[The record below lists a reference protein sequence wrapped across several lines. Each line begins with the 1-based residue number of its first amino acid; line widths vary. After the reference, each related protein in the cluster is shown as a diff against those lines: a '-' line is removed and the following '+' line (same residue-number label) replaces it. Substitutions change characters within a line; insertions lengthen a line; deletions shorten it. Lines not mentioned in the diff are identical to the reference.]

1 MQISSLVLALVCS
14 IQVLASTPARVT
26 YTIQTLAGSNVVGDG
41 GPASAAALSDAE
53 GVAFDSA
60 GNLFVADAND
70 HRVRKIAPDGTIST
84 VAGDGTPGFRGDG
97 GPASVARLNTP
108 YGIA

>member
-1 MQISSLVLALVCS
+1 
-14 IQVLASTPARVT
+14 VT

-108 YGIA
+108 TESRSMARPTYTSRISGTIAYGK